1 MGEKYLLL
9 KRGLFWRPNSQGY
22 TALKSEA
29 GRYSEEEALS
39 RIHDGSP
46 PTITVLE
53 KNAPSIAPG
62 CKDITA
68 LHRHISALEARCERY
83 REALK
88 SLVEAKALSGVR
100 DQVAGWNGENKAD
113 GPYSPH
119 PRRLGAVLPKTNC
132 GAIYDLDDA
141 LEKARAALSEEAGSD
156 GT

>member
-1 MGEKYLLL
+1 MELV
-9 KRGLFWRPNSQGY
+9 
-22 TALKSEA
+22 EA
-29 GRYSEEEALS
+29 AD
-39 RIHDGSP
+39 RI
-46 PTITVLE
+46 T
-53 KNAPSIAPG
+53 
-62 CKDITA
+62 
-68 LHRHISALEARCERY
+68 ALEARCGRY

-141 LEKARAALSEEAGSD
+141 LEKARAALSEEDERD
-156 GT
+156 GNNL